1 MSRNGQIWA
10 DGVQFI
16 QTLTWISTA
25 TTTSTTNLGAYPY
38 TLYVYIYVYV
48 HESIDST
55 AKNKQQHTTA
65 CTKPRQ
71 MQRSQSPW
79 IGFDNWHS
87 SCFTGSVQE
96 IAILSTVSDW
106 ALSWELTWPTATRP
120 RPSSPGPGSHPW
132 PGSDLWRPGVTD
144 TGHSPS
150 SPATLPYSVSPL
162 TPQHSSKYCTIFWNK
177 DKTTGSF
184 TINIPKILAY
194 CCTIYSD
201 HLSLF

>member
-25 TTTSTTNLGAYPY
+25 TTTSTTNSGAYPY

-55 AKNKQQHTTA
+55 AKTNNNTQQ
-65 CTKPRQ
+65 P
-71 MQRSQSPW
+71 SQSNDRCNKSESLNW
-79 IGFDNWHS
+79 IRQLTFILFYRLCPGNCNFEHS
-87 SCFTGSVQE
+87 LW
-96 IAILSTVSDW
+96 LSP
-106 ALSWELTWPTATRP
+106 ELTWPTATRP

-184 TINIPKILAY
+184 TINIPKILSY